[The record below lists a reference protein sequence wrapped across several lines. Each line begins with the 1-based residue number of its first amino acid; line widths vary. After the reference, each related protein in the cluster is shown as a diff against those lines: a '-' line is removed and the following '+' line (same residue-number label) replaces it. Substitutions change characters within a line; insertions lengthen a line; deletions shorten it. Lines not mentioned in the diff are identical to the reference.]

1 MSTLK
6 SKIATLFGPGNM
18 EIEQVLIKDQARG
31 FDLWSRFSGA
41 THEGIIGEQRLCT
54 LNGPIDIIP

>member
-6 SKIATLFGPGNM
+6 NKIAILFGPGNM
-18 EIEQVLIKDQARG
+18 DIEQVLIKDKARG

-41 THEGIIGEQRLCT
+41 IHEGIIGEQKLCN
-54 LNGPIDIIP
+54 LDVPIDIIP